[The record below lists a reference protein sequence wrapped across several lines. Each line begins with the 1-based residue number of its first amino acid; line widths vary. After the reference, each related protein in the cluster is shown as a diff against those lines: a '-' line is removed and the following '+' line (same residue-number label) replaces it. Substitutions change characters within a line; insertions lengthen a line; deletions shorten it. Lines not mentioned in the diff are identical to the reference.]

1 MKSLVFVSLFTQ
13 SPSFLMTNPAVEA
26 LMTRVKIEHPAI
38 LKRQMK
44 VNFLFSAASAAKIK
58 VKAIPTAPLKPP

>member
-1 MKSLVFVSLFTQ
+1 
-13 SPSFLMTNPAVEA
+13 MTNPAVEA